1 MLYKKLCSSVII
13 APVLILAGCSNIHKS
28 PDNQRGI
35 VIFLVP
41 DADKGNTSL
50 SIPTAHA
57 AWGLSGKTVL
67 FKGIV
72 HQKDK
77 EHLTD
82 RDILTQK
89 RTFDHTTLTDPLM
102 ETEAAVF
109 YRDAEIQSVASY
121 TFLEQGAYTKVTPP
135 DVSPSKDS
143 RQYLLHFHDTPGV
156 YPLTKRAHTGYY
168 RIYAA
173 VLDTSDAK

>member
-1 MLYKKLCSSVII
+1 MLSKKLWSSVII

-28 PDNQRGI
+28 PDNQRGV

-41 DADKGNTSL
+41 DADKGNI
-50 SIPTAHA
+50 IPTAHA

-89 RTFDHTTLTDPLM
+89 RTFDHTTQADPLM

-121 TFLEQGAYTKVTPP
+121 TFLEQGAYTKGTPP

-156 YPLTKRAHTGYY
+156 YPLTKRAHTGY